1 MKNLSKVMVGVCVLA
16 AGFAGLPFTASA
28 AEHGQTGGQCTLT
41 NVAADKVLYDD
52 DCTIKQ
58 TIKNDGQNIWEIQM
72 GDAESF
78 LFAGKDGQYM
88 HGPEEVSFKDHGD
101 TGVFKWGDFKLVVE
115 QD

>member
-1 MKNLSKVMVGVCVLA
+1 MKKLNKAMLGACVFV
-16 AGFAGLPFTASA
+16 AGFAGLSLTANA
-28 AEHGQTGGQCTLT
+28 GEHGQTTGQCTLK

-52 DCTIKQ
+52 DCTIKE
-58 TIKNDGQNIWEIQM
+58 TIKDDGEIIWDIKM

-78 LFAGKDGQYM
+78 LFAGKDGEYM
-88 HGPEEVSFKDHGD
+88 HGPEEVTFKDHGD